1 LTTNNFHIVRCD
13 DITDATLPTL
23 DVGKKYY
30 SEIILPTIEL
40 VRDLLISVTPNFVV
54 RAVRFLLRKKLALV
68 REFLYTKQPSQ
79 FDSARFKEHL
89 YYRVLLLKKG

>member
-1 LTTNNFHIVRCD
+1 
-13 DITDATLPTL
+13 
-23 DVGKKYY
+23 
-30 SEIILPTIEL
+30 
-40 VRDLLISVTPNFVV
+40 V